1 MHADSATA
9 LLARVVDYAGLFP
22 PAALGMPEAVAEY
35 VRARAGRDVWMLGR
49 FVVPASRLTELRD
62 ALTSASHTQTPDGA
76 QNSWRVSAIVR
87 DGSEDDVAA
96 VSHFNAEAPAAA
108 AIDSVESAPASL
120 ESLSWLSSH
129 FASIDE
135 RYVELPAGAD
145 AEVWMPRLAQTGC
158 RAKVRTGGLQAS
170 AFPPPEAL
178 LGFIAATLRHQ
189 VPFKA
194 TAGLHHAVCGSY
206 ALTYERDAAS
216 ARMFGFLNLLLAT
229 AALQAGLPEAAALGL
244 LTGTSTH
251 GLTFSH
257 DGVQWGTTRLP
268 TRLLR
273 GLRERHLVS
282 FGSCS
287 FREPADEFR
296 ALAS

>member
-1 MHADSATA
+1 MYADSATA

-35 VRARAGRDVWMLGR
+35 ARARAGSDAWMLGR

-62 ALTSASHTQTPDGA
+62 ALTSATRVAAPDG
-76 QNSWRVSAIVR
+76 SWTRWRVSAIVR
-87 DGSEDDVAA
+87 EGRDADAA
-96 VSHFNAEAPAAA
+96 AMSDFNAAAPAAA
-108 AIDSVESAPASL
+108 AVDSVESAPASL
-120 ESLSWLSSH
+120 EGLDWLAAQ

-145 AEVWMPRLAQTGC
+145 ADLWMPRLAQAGC

-170 AFPPPEAL
+170 AFPSPDSL

-194 TAGLHHAVCGSY
+194 TAGLHHAVCGTY

-216 ARMFGFLNLLLAT
+216 TRMFGFLNLLLAT
-229 AALQAGLPEAAALGL
+229 AALQAGLPESTALSL

-251 GLTFSH
+251 GLTFS
-257 DGVQWGTTRLP
+257 DEGVQWGTTRLP
-268 TRLLR
+268 ARVLR
-273 GLRERHLVS
+273 NLRASHLVS